1 MKNEA
6 QKIEKQIADLTL
18 QNSTV
23 LIDLRNKILTRD
35 SEEWKQ
41 YKATNEKID
50 GLKKQLYKVNLK
62 SRLNTVNAFNADVS
76 KLIHV
81 IAKEY
86 KGQFV
91 KADGSSTKKFKDFAA
106 GLDTEITVYAINKT
120 FGPILVF
127 AGGHGLRFEID
138 IDRIDKFEDLPQYDI
153 KEVLQAQDKHNKL
166 LKEYERIKSELSS
179 NYFKATANGE
189 VHHYGQ
195 TYKF

>member
-6 QKIEKQIADLTL
+6 QKLEKQIADLTM

-23 LIDLRNKILTRD
+23 LTDLRNKKLTRD

-62 SRLNTVNAFNADVS
+62 ARLNTVNAFNAEVS
-76 KLIHV
+76 KLIHI

-106 GLDTEITVYAINKT
+106 GLDTAVTVYAINKT
-120 FGPILVF
+120 FRPKIVF
-127 AGGHGLRFEID
+127 VGGHGLRFEID
-138 IDRIDKFEDLPQYDI
+138 LYMIDRFEDLPQYDA
-153 KEVLQAQDKHNKL
+153 KEVLQAQTKHNKL
-166 LKEYERIKSELSS
+166 LKEYERIKSELRS

-195 TYKF
+195 TYQF

>member
-6 QKIEKQIADLTL
+6 QKLEKQIADLTL
-18 QNSTV
+18 QNNTV
-23 LIDLRNKILTRD
+23 LTDLRNKKLTRD

-41 YKATNEKID
+41 YKTTNEKID

-62 SRLNTVNAFNADVS
+62 SRLSTVNAFNAEIS
-76 KLIHV
+76 KLIHI

-86 KGQFV
+86 NGQFV

-106 GLDTEITVYAINKT
+106 GLDTAITVYAINKT
-120 FGPILVF
+120 FGHILVF

-153 KEVLQAQDKHNKL
+153 KEVLQAQAKHNKL
-166 LKEYERIKSELSS
+166 LKEYERIRSELSS
-179 NYFKATANGE
+179 NYFKATANNE